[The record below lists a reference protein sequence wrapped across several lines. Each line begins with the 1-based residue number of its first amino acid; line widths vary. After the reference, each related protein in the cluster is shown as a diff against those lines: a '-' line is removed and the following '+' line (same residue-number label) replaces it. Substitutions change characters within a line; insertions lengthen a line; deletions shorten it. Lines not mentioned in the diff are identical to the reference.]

1 MTYPL
6 SEEKKLA
13 KLLENL
19 NANIEILSK
28 VTALTFR
35 KDSLFKG
42 KETKQEQIEVL
53 EEMKLPDDII
63 ALIIGSTT
71 DSVQA
76 QRSQRKA
83 KVKKAQ
89 ESETTKN
96 QVLDKQ

>member
-1 MTYPL
+1 M

-19 NANIEILSK
+19 NANIDILSK

-35 KDSLFKG
+35 RDSLFKG

-53 EEMKLPDDII
+53 EEMKLPDDTI
-63 ALIIGSTT
+63 ALIIGSSV

-83 KVKKAQ
+83 KEKKSIRA
-89 ESETTKN
+89 EPVVSEGAEK
-96 QVLDKQ
+96 VE

>member
-1 MTYPL
+1 M

-19 NANIEILSK
+19 NSNIETLSK

-35 KDSLFKG
+35 KDTLFKG
-42 KETKQEQIEVL
+42 KETKPEQIEVL
-53 EEMKLPDDII
+53 EQMKLPDDII
-63 ALIIGSTT
+63 ALIIGSTA
-71 DSVQA
+71 DSVKT

-89 ESETTKN
+89 ESETAKN
-96 QVLDKQ
+96 QDLDEQ